1 MENTPYFPPLYG
13 DVRCDKCEICTECI
27 CAGKH
32 QRNRRDF
39 TYTSGRCP
47 RLPDRRG
54 FVEQSEREL
63 YTTVFPLIYAER
75 GGGDSLSLMIS
86 IPGEKRKK
94 KVYYT
99 KICGG
104 YWYFRE
110 KSPEYGGTVNRV
122 IAIEWKNT
130 KQEILDYMEWLNTD
144 YCIFRGEIEDI
155 II

>member
-13 DVRCDKCEICTECI
+13 DVRCDKCEICTRCM

-47 RLPDRRG
+47 RLPDLRG

-63 YTTVFPLIYAER
+63 YAAVFPLIYAER
-75 GGGDSLSLMIS
+75 GGDDSLSLTLS
-86 IPGEKRKK
+86 IPGEKRQK

-110 KSPEYGGTVNRV
+110 KSPEYCGTVKRV
-122 IAIEWKNT
+122 ISIEWKNT

-144 YCIFRGEIEDI
+144 YCIFRGEIEDVI
-155 II
+155 I